1 MPRIKINCRP
11 MDPKHMEGRQ
21 VILNVEK
28 VDVEKGE
35 ILCTLVAVSGDIK
48 DGAIPVTP
56 ISAEWGPTKP
66 YYEPQSDMYQEV
78 MGMIEALEQDAYG
91 SHNIRQKRNRKG

>member
-1 MPRIKINCRP
+1 MARIRINCRP

-48 DGAIPVTP
+48 DGAIDAE
-56 ISAEWGPTKP
+56 ILSAEWGPVKP
-66 YYEPQSDMYQEV
+66 HYEPQSDPYADLRK
-78 MGMIEALEQDAYG
+78 MIDVLNSSGKIYY
-91 SHNIRQKRNRKG
+91 S

>member
-48 DGAIPVTP
+48 DGAIPVEP
-56 ISAEWGPTKP
+56 ISAEWGPVKP
-66 YYEPQSDMYQEV
+66 YHPPDPDMYFDMEKLIGE
-78 MGMIEALEQDAYG
+78 M
-91 SHNIRQKRNRKG
+91 SNIKWQT

>member
-1 MPRIKINCRP
+1 

-48 DGAIPVTP
+48 DGAIPVEP
-56 ISAEWGPTKP
+56 ISAEWGPVRPAPRQT
-66 YYEPQSDMYQEV
+66 EDIFFDMEQLIG
-78 MGMIEALEQDAYG
+78 GM
-91 SHNIRQKRNRKG
+91 SNIKWQT